1 MIRFNSTIIVVFVF
15 MVFSLMSCNQN
26 KDLWSYDP
34 IGAESI
40 YECDITPTTEE
51 FNVIEEMD
59 DDGSRCVWIEHLSFP
74 ASELYRLYSPNGNL
88 RIIASGAQEQCG
100 VDGYRIDYDEEGK
113 VCNVIYLGSLDDEEY
128 QKLGDRK
135 SSVNTMKRWLQRSLT
150 KEPMKQEEPF
160 LLYDDESIIY
170 LKDIKIPFD
179 YKARIFIKEW
189 GPFWL
194 SDINGGQ
201 LGLFISVEK
210 ENTTEGSYV
219 NYLYKNNKLIAELAY
234 WKGVFI
240 KARTYN
246 NQGAMVDIYTDRSL
260 DVVGQAYYDFRRDS
274 KWYVDN

>member
-1 MIRFNSTIIVVFVF
+1 MRSSSTKLLVLLLVVYTF
-15 MVFSLMSCNQN
+15 FSCTQE
-26 KDLWSYDP
+26 KDLWRFDP
-34 IGAESI
+34 QNAESI
-40 YECDITPTTEE
+40 YEGENALETGGFNLKEE
-51 FNVIEEMD
+51 RD
-59 DDGSRCVWIEHLSFP
+59 DDGSRCVWVERYQSLG
-74 ASELYRLYSPNGNL
+74 SELYRLYSPNGNL
-88 RIIASGAQEQCG
+88 RIIASGAQEQG
-100 VDGYRIDYDEEGK
+100 GLDGYRIDYDEDGR
-113 VCNVIYLGSLDDEEY
+113 VCNVIYLGSLEDEEY
-128 QKLGDRK
+128 IKLDGNG
-135 SSVNTMKRWLQRSLT
+135 SSIKTMKRWLQRSLT

-160 LLYDDESIIY
+160 LLYDDESIFY
-170 LKDIKIPFD
+170 LKDIKIPFN
-179 YKARIFIKEW
+179 YKARLFIKEW

-246 NQGAMVDIYTDRSL
+246 NHGAMVDIYTDRNL
-260 DVVGQAYYDFRRDS
+260 DVVGQAYYDSWRDS